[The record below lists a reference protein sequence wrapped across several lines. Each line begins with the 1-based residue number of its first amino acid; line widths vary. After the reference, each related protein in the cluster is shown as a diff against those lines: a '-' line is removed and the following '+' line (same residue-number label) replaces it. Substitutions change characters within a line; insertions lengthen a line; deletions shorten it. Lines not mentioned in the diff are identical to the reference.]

1 MTDGTVIHRP
11 DPRRAEASRM
21 ASFQRLCEERTGRRF
36 ASWPEFHRWSV
47 ECFRDFW
54 RLFLEWADPAVEGD
68 RHPVCQGDDIETAA
82 FFPGLRL
89 NHAWNLLRPLP
100 GQEEATALV
109 ARDETGRPVAYN
121 ASYFFYW
128 LDRKGWN
135 IPREAISPD
144 EVRAYARKGARFFVS
159 EKDVLDAAPGL
170 EARLRAAFP
179 AAAECPAAILFRIE
193 DSGPAPDRI
202 SK

>member
-1 MTDGTVIHRP
+1 MP
-11 DPRRAEASRM
+11 
-21 ASFQRLCEERTGRRF
+21 F
-36 ASWPEFHRWSV
+36 AIVPLVHFVSNREKMGEFRIGLPFRILGWSV
-47 ECFRDFW
+47 VALITGLNGWLAYVTMR
-54 RLFLEWADPAVEGD
+54 EWASHSAWAG
-68 RHPVCQGDDIETAA
+68 AA
-82 FFPGLRL
+82 SGVL
-89 NHAWNLLRPLP
+89 
-100 GQEEATALV
+100 ATVLV